1 MNAPTSIGMS
11 FTMDEAHILRSKL
24 IERFA
29 QFETLLFQVIA
40 AAGIPASVKSP
51 MGQRIDAI
59 NSALAAKDKLNKHD
73 KRLSDI
79 LDKAGPAMALRNELA
94 HGTMV
99 LAKIDNLSVLLV
111 KNANSA
117 TQLVDSRVVVRQ
129 SDFDTTLSLLA
140 NLTNQ
145 LKQVLTPPSPPRP
158 APGAAAGP

>member
-1 MNAPTSIGMS
+1 MNAPAKIDIP
-11 FTMDEAHILRSKL
+11 FTMDEAHMLRSKL

-40 AAGIPASVKSP
+40 AAGIPVSVKSP
-51 MGQRIDAI
+51 VGQRIDAI

-73 KRLSDI
+73 KRLSAI
-79 LDKAGPAMALRNELA
+79 LDKAGPAMALRNEMV

-117 TQLVDSRVVVRQ
+117 TLLVDSRVVVRQ
-129 SDFDTTLSLLA
+129 SDFDTTLSQLA

-145 LKQVLTPPSPPRP
+145 LKQVLNPLSPPQP
-158 APGAAAGP
+158 EPDAAGGP